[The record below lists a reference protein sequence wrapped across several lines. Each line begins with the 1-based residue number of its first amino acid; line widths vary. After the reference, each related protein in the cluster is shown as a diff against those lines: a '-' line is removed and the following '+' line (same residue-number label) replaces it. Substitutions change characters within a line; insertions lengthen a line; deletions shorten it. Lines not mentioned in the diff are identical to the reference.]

1 MFAFE
6 HGSNTSQR
14 RCWVGTRLS
23 ALRLGQV
30 ESSRSVSKYTEQ
42 SLNVGVYIGRIALIL
57 SGTLG
62 SFSSNQK

>member
-1 MFAFE
+1 M
-6 HGSNTSQR
+6 
-14 RCWVGTRLS
+14 
-23 ALRLGQV
+23 